1 MAGVAASEA
10 RSFEQWQATLDDRI
24 AATVALGGQAVPR
37 GAFQD
42 HALEQDYL
50 EYSFVTWTP
59 RAKIIVR
66 VSAVYYAL
74 LSLASMLDWSWYLN
88 STGHPTNAVDAIQ
101 THVPTCILLVFNVV
115 LHTPLW
121 SPARFQATL
130 SLFIV
135 LTGLGFLLP
144 QLLEKTY
151 HLQEPVWNPCTTCRN
166 PPPAV
171 WVLEH
176 FPLHTHDEHPE
187 ASREDLAKYIT
198 EELAAMQYD
207 AALHFAGAGCISM
220 VSSLVPCAPFAP
232 LGTLLV
238 MVGLVRG

>member
-24 AATVALGGQAVPR
+24 AATVALGAKRFSEGL
-37 GAFQD
+37 GWFAFQD

-135 LTGLGFLLP
+135 QPRRRGSSPSLRRRRRVTVSGQGKCDKPRDAKLSGNVSV
-144 QLLEKTY
+144 Q
-151 HLQEPVWNPCTTCRN
+151 
-166 PPPAV
+166 
-171 WVLEH
+171 
-176 FPLHTHDEHPE
+176 E
-187 ASREDLAKYIT
+187 AS
-198 EELAAMQYD
+198 
-207 AALHFAGAGCISM
+207 AGGKKS
-220 VSSLVPCAPFAP
+220 PFH
-232 LGTLLV
+232 LL
-238 MVGLVRG
+238 